1 MKNKANGVRFV
12 RPFGE
17 RLIVS
22 ELPITIITGS

>member
-1 MKNKANGVRFV
+1 MKIKTNAVRFI

-17 RLIVS
+17 RLTVS